1 MRLTSHDLRDLQ
13 ILKYYRLVRKWAC
26 KTYGLTDADLELLIY
41 LDCKGRFTRQE
52 FIDGTYTMSWDKNR
66 WEKLRRNGWIEAWR
80 HRNRTTIKYSVFK
93 TSFKCSHLIS
103 RIYRILL
110 GEEDIP
116 FSKVVNNAEG
126 ILDKVITT
134 DKERDEAKLALKSL
148 LLEAEK
154 EAFAKEVEDRKSARD
169 MYKDDAFIQK
179 VLATLFTAAYFG
191 LSFMM
196 FKVFVVKEINLGEF
210 EISFI
215 STIFGAMSAKVNT
228 VVDFFFGGSSK
239 KNEQIKK

>member
-1 MRLTSHDLRDLQ
+1 MIGNIMS
-13 ILKYYRLVRKWAC
+13 
-26 KTYGLTDADLELLIY
+26 GLFGKIVD
-41 LDCKGRFTRQE
+41 
-52 FIDGTYTMSWDKNR
+52 
-66 WEKLRRNGWIEAWR
+66 
-80 HRNRTTIKYSVFK
+80 
-93 TSFKCSHLIS
+93 
-103 RIYRILL
+103 
-110 GEEDIP
+110 
-116 FSKVVNNAEG
+116 NAEG

-134 DKERDEAKLALKSL
+134 DKERDEAKLALKRL

-179 VLATLFTAAYFG
+179 ILATLFTAAYFG

-196 FKVFVVKEINLGEF
+196 FRVFVMKDLDLGEF

-239 KNEQIKK
+239 KNEQQNNK

>member
-1 MRLTSHDLRDLQ
+1 M
-13 ILKYYRLVRKWAC
+13 IGKFIG
-26 KTYGLTDADLELLIY
+26 GLF
-41 LDCKGRFTRQE
+41 G
-52 FIDGTYTMSWDKNR
+52 
-66 WEKLRRNGWIEAWR
+66 
-80 HRNRTTIKYSVFK
+80 
-93 TSFKCSHLIS
+93 
-103 RIYRILL
+103 
-110 GEEDIP
+110 
-116 FSKVVNNAEG
+116 KVVENAEG

-148 LLEAEK
+148 LLEAER

-169 MYKDDAFIQK
+169 MYKDDALIQK
-179 VLATLFTAAYFG
+179 ILASLFTIAYFG

-196 FKVFVVKEINLGEF
+196 FRVFVMGNLDLGEF

-239 KNEQIKK
+239 KNEQQNK

>member
-1 MRLTSHDLRDLQ
+1 M
-13 ILKYYRLVRKWAC
+13 IGKIAN
-26 KTYGLTDADLELLIY
+26 GLFGKIVD
-41 LDCKGRFTRQE
+41 
-52 FIDGTYTMSWDKNR
+52 
-66 WEKLRRNGWIEAWR
+66 
-80 HRNRTTIKYSVFK
+80 
-93 TSFKCSHLIS
+93 
-103 RIYRILL
+103 
-110 GEEDIP
+110 
-116 FSKVVNNAEG
+116 NAEG

-134 DKERDEAKLALKSL
+134 DKERDEAKLALRRV
-148 LLEAEK
+148 LLEAEA

-196 FKVFVVKEINLGEF
+196 FRYFVMGDLELGEF

-239 KNEQIKK
+239 KNEQQLNNNK

>member
-1 MRLTSHDLRDLQ
+1 MIGNVIGRL
-13 ILKYYRLVRKWAC
+13 
-26 KTYGLTDADLELLIY
+26 
-41 LDCKGRFTRQE
+41 
-52 FIDGTYTMSWDKNR
+52 
-66 WEKLRRNGWIEAWR
+66 
-80 HRNRTTIKYSVFK
+80 
-93 TSFKCSHLIS
+93 
-103 RIYRILL
+103 
-110 GEEDIP
+110 

-134 DKERDEAKLALKSL
+134 DKERDEAKLALKRL

-169 MYKDDAFIQK
+169 MYKDDALIQK
-179 VLATLFTAAYFG
+179 ILASLFTIAYFG

-196 FKVFVVKEINLGEF
+196 FRVFVMGDLDLGEF

-239 KNEQIKK
+239 KNEQTNNK

>member
-1 MRLTSHDLRDLQ
+1 MIGNVLG
-13 ILKYYRLVRKWAC
+13 
-26 KTYGLTDADLELLIY
+26 GLF
-41 LDCKGRFTRQE
+41 G
-52 FIDGTYTMSWDKNR
+52 
-66 WEKLRRNGWIEAWR
+66 
-80 HRNRTTIKYSVFK
+80 
-93 TSFKCSHLIS
+93 
-103 RIYRILL
+103 
-110 GEEDIP
+110 
-116 FSKVVNNAEG
+116 KVVENAEG

-134 DKERDEAKLALKSL
+134 DKERDEAKLALKRL

-196 FKVFVVKEINLGEF
+196 FRYFVIGDINMGEF

-215 STIFGAMSAKVNT
+215 STIFGAMSAKDNT

-239 KNEQIKK
+239 KNQEQNK